1 MGYVRMMRSGGIHCT
16 ADASI
21 FLPATRRNVNMHETC
36 VEENLSSETVDAAKS
51 VENTIN
57 RLRSNYAEGTD
68 YFKLLV
74 HAFSPFFCNEKNA
87 HLRLFYLIVPP
98 LTINYVEYMVSAKE
112 KLNKK
117 SKQDGWFT
125 DDGFAMGIAYIL
137 RLLNQYTDFNSLHWF
152 KAVRQKFIA
161 ELKQLESEKA
171 KCAAGANANGSDSYE
186 AKRQQTLALTEKRI
200 HIYLQEF
207 DILYCNLSSAKIFFQ
222 F

>member
-21 FLPATRRNVNMHETC
+21 FLSTSHRNVNINELCLT
-36 VEENLSSETVDAAKS
+36 ENLSTETLHAAKS

-74 HAFSPFFCNEKNA
+74 HAFSPFFCNDKNA
-87 HLRLFYLIVPP
+87 HLKLFYLIVPP
-98 LTINYVEYMVSAKE
+98 LTINFVEYMVSAKE

-137 RLLNQYTDFNSLHWF
+137 RLLNQHSDFNSLHWF
-152 KAVRQKFIA
+152 KAVRQKFLI
-161 ELKQLESEKA
+161 EIKQLESEKA
-171 KCAAGANANGSDSYE
+171 KCAAGVAANGSDSYE
-186 AKRQQTLALTEKRI
+186 AKRQQTLALSEKRI

-207 DILYCNLSSAKIFFQ
+207 DLLYCNLSSAKIFFQ